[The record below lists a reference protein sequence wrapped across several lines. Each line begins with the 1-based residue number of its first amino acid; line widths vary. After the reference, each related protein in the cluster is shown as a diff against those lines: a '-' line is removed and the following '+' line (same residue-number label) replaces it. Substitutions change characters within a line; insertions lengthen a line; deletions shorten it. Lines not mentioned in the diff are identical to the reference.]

1 MKRALFLD
9 RDGVLD
15 ELVYYPSHDEW
26 ESPRRLADLV
36 LIEGVNEPLQ
46 RFVDAGWLL
55 FIVTNQPS
63 FAKGKTS
70 REELLDVHA
79 AVLASLTVPV
89 ARSYVCFHHP
99 EAIVDE
105 LRVACECRKPG
116 TKSLRDA
123 AAEFNVDLA
132 SSWMAG
138 DQDSD
143 LKCGRAAGCGV
154 ALIESHGSHTK
165 RGSVEPDLRVRDL
178 SELADVIL
186 SREDDEGS
194 PADGR

>member
-15 ELVYYPSHDEW
+15 ELVYYPSHGEW
-26 ESPRRLADLV
+26 ESPRRISDLV
-36 LIEGVNEPLQ
+36 LVDGVREPLQ

-70 REELLDVHA
+70 REELIVVHE
-79 AVLASLTVPV
+79 AVVASLGVPI
-89 ARSYVCFHHP
+89 ARSYLCFHHP
-99 EAIVDE
+99 DAIVDE
-105 LRVACECRKPG
+105 LRVKCECRKPG

-123 AAEFNVDLA
+123 ASEFEVDLTR
-132 SSWMAG
+132 SWMVG

-143 LKCGRAAGCGV
+143 LKCGRAAGCKV
-154 ALIESHGSHTK
+154 ALIESRGSSHK

-178 SELADVIL
+178 TELARVIL
-186 SREDDEGS
+186 SEAKDL
-194 PADGR
+194 PGR

>member
-1 MKRALFLD
+1 VVKRALFLD

-26 ESPRRLADLV
+26 ESPRRLSDLV
-36 LIEGVNEPLQ
+36 LIDGANAPLQ

-70 REELLDVHA
+70 KEELLEVHE
-79 AVLASLTVPV
+79 AVLASLTVPI

-99 EAIVDE
+99 DAIVDA
-105 LRVACECRKPG
+105 LRVKCECRKPG

-123 AAEFNVDLA
+123 AAEFDVDLTR
-132 SSWMAG
+132 SWMAG

-143 LKCGRAAGCGV
+143 LKCGRAAGCSV
-154 ALIESHGSHTK
+154 ALIESRGSEAK
-165 RGSVEPDLRVRDL
+165 RGKVEPDLRVRDL
-178 SELADVIL
+178 EELAGVIL

-194 PADGR
+194 SAV